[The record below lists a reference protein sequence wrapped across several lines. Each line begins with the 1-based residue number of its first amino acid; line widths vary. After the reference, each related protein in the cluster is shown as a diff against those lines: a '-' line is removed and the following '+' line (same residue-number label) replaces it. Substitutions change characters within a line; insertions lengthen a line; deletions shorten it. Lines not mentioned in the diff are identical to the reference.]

1 MLMSD
6 NEEKKRPNANYPLS
20 GQNVDENN
28 LVFHYNRERRLTKA
42 PQAVRDMYNKP
53 QSPYRFNLFKPLVST
68 KPLAMMFGSIIVA
81 CICILIISALG
92 LAGSSYN
99 LDGTRISLQAIQYEG
114 AVIVVVKKNIPKDI
128 LTRFSSA
135 APYSGA
141 VDIAVQPVIKDGV
154 DQKPEPVFYHKIF
167 FTLEPEEIY
176 RFSVPFDARELAVI
190 FQTEKKELRVTV
202 KVE

>member
-1 MLMSD
+1 MSD
-6 NEEKKRPNANYPLS
+6 NNEEKKRPNANYPLS
-20 GQNVDENN
+20 GQNIDENN
-28 LVFHYNRERRLTKA
+28 LVFHYNRERRLAKA

-53 QSPYRFNLFKPLVST
+53 QSPYRFNLFRPLVST
-68 KPLAMMFGSIIVA
+68 KPLAMMFGSIIIA
-81 CICILIISALG
+81 CILILIVSALG

-99 LDGTRISLQAIQYEG
+99 LDGTRVSLQAIQYEG
-114 AVIVVVKKNIPKDI
+114 AVIVVVKKTIPKDI

-141 VDIAVQPVIKDGV
+141 VDIAVQPVIRTA
-154 DQKPEPVFYHKIF
+154 DQEPQAVFHHRIF

-176 RFSVPFDARELAVI
+176 RFSVPFDTKELALV
-190 FQTEKKELRVTV
+190 FKTEQKTLGVAV